1 MDFGIQTR
9 QQDDVVILALEG
21 KLLFGEACDT
31 LRGQLKQSFADG
43 RTKVVMNLEELSF
56 ADSAGLGCIA
66 SCYATAR
73 RQGGSIKLVRPTG
86 QVRKA
91 LAWTRISSIIKPY
104 EDEEKALASFRRAG
118 D

>member
-9 QQDDVVILALEG
+9 EQDGVVIMALAG

-31 LRGQLKQSFADG
+31 LRGQLKQAFASG
-43 RTKVVMNLEELSF
+43 KTKVVLNLEELGF
-56 ADSAGLGCIA
+56 VDSAGLGCIA

-73 RQGGSIKLVRPTG
+73 RQGGLIMLVRPTG

-91 LAWTRISSIIKPY
+91 LAWTRISSIIKPF
-104 EDEEKALASFRRAG
+104 EDEQAALASSG
-118 D
+118 

>member
-1 MDFGIQTR
+1 MDFGIQSR
-9 QQDDVVILALEG
+9 QQDDVMILTLGG
-21 KLLFGEACDT
+21 KLLFGESCDT
-31 LRGQLKQSFADG
+31 LRGQLKQLFADG
-43 RTKVVMNLEELSF
+43 KTKVVLSLEGLSF
-56 ADSAGLGCIA
+56 VDSAGLGCIA

-104 EDEEKALASFRRAG
+104 DDEEEALASFR
-118 D
+118 